1 MPLPLFCIVAFIE
14 VEERI
19 RALWLC
25 RMRLLPLFAISYMR
39 RHQKNR
45 ICRRGISYRI
55 DMKSFITICYLMS
68 ILVPL
73 TI

>member
-45 ICRRGISYRI
+45 ICCHSISYHI
-55 DMKSFITICYLMS
+55 DMKSSITICYLMS